1 MERHIAI
8 MNSLS
13 IYTMLCT
20 IYTHGKITLYNTNE
34 IIEVAINVKAT
45 DYDIE
50 YLQKKIKQLALAET
64 NLQVLKRDGG
74 KNVMVYITYDLDN
87 LQHDSIQHFDPS

>member
-1 MERHIAI
+1 MERSIAI

-20 IYTHGKITLYNTNE
+20 IYTHGEITLYNTNE
-34 IIEVAINVKAT
+34 LIAVVINVKAT

-50 YLQKKIKQLALAET
+50 YLQKKIKQLALSET

-74 KNVMVYITYDLDN
+74 KKLWYI
-87 LQHDSIQHFDPS
+87 